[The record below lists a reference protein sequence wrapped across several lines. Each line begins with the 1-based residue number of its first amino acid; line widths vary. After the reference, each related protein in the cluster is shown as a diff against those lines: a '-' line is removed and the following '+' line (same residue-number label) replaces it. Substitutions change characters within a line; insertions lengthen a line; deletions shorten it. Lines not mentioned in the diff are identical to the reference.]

1 VRDVPKKFRIR
12 LDRAGYGA
20 YYLDMQHATIINLW
34 PTIAE
39 CSRDVGQPYE
49 TVKQWRRRNSIPA
62 EHWRAVIAAAN
73 AKQFQGVTLDALMS
87 GLASAREA
95 A

>member
-1 VRDVPKKFRIR
+1 MRNVPKKFRIR
-12 LDRAGYGA
+12 LDRAGDGS
-20 YYLDMQHATIINLW
+20 YYLNMHAAIINLW

-39 CSRDVGQPYE
+39 ASRDVGQPYE

-62 EHWRAVIAAAN
+62 EHWRAVIAAAD
-73 AKQFQGVTLDALMS
+73 AKQFQGVTLDALVS